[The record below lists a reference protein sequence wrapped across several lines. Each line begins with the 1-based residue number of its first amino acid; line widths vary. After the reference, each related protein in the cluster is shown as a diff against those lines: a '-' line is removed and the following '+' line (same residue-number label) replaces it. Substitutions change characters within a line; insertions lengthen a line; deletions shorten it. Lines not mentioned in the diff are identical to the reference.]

1 MEAQE
6 EMRSPSTHANKS
18 EACNNMI
25 ANNKTSPDIYC
36 ANVSSKQP
44 RKSKG
49 VRPRKNTAELTVG
62 RGIELRQIPDYLKL
76 ALVGRFCGKFP
87 GREAMQ
93 IWINEKWEGELGY
106 KPEFHVLPKGW
117 FLLKPRQENDGH
129 KLLDRNWH

>member
-1 MEAQE
+1 MQIDEVDYTPDKWENSIFCTDKEVHSTKRQAETKVEERCCQSTHAKVRSMEAQE
-6 EMRSPSTHANKS
+6 EMRNPSTHANKS

-76 ALVGRFCGKFP
+76 A
-87 GREAMQ
+87 
-93 IWINEKWEGELGY
+93 
-106 KPEFHVLPKGW
+106 
-117 FLLKPRQENDGH
+117 
-129 KLLDRNWH
+129 